1 MCRAVTRPLRTV
13 RGTTMVLLV
22 EAKGSV
28 RWTTRRPSFA
38 IVTMLRHR
46 LTFLILVIFL
56 EGRVPCFK
64 CA

>member
-1 MCRAVTRPLRTV
+1 
-13 RGTTMVLLV
+13 MVLLV

-56 EGRVPCFK
+56 EGCVPYFK
-64 CA
+64 CAKTLQSRSNTLLTSRF